1 MVNSLSHKNLGNC
14 SLNTSYNIFLKGGGI
29 YIAQKISSPVIL
41 ASVIE
46 LIIVAF
52 LENATIGY
60 SLESV
65 CVCVCVR
72 VCVCV
77 CFCTITQRNR
87 SRNTKSEY
95 IVVNENSA
103 DEFDIELHR
112 IKVKVT
118 VGVQKFSP
126 FTTIQTVRTYSS
138 ILVQAR
144 NLILSIYFHL
154 ILIYKINE
162 CRHVLMILRIP
173 GSCKEAKIQQYR
185 TSDIYKQIIFI
196 LSCLSDSAP
205 GKRGSYFQAQAL
217 YLSLRTS

>member
-1 MVNSLSHKNLGNC
+1 MCLSTIQSSIYSC
-14 SLNTSYNIFLKGGGI
+14 SVLLYFLK
-29 YIAQKISSPVIL
+29 K
-41 ASVIE
+41 

-65 CVCVCVR
+65 CVCVF

-77 CFCTITQRNR
+77 CVFLHDNSKRNR

-95 IVVNENSA
+95 IVIYENSS

-126 FTTIQTVRTYSS
+126 FTTIQSLRSYSS
-138 ILVQAR
+138 TLVQAR
-144 NLILSIYFHL
+144 NLILSIYLHL
-154 ILIYKINE
+154 ILIYKIYE
-162 CRHVLMILRIP
+162 CRH
-173 GSCKEAKIQQYR
+173 A
-185 TSDIYKQIIFI
+185 
-196 LSCLSDSAP
+196 
-205 GKRGSYFQAQAL
+205 
-217 YLSLRTS
+217 